1 MTFLILTAIAIAFIF
16 YNRYFPV
23 SGAHFTNVKDLNL
36 DEMKV
41 IDLRDFNDSYK
52 NPINGAVNIP
62 LAYLKRNFN
71 EIPSRDIHLIV
82 SNPLEKNF
90 GIRYLRK
97 KGFRVVG
104 YTIIS

>member
-1 MTFLILTAIAIAFIF
+1 MTFLFFTALAVAFIL

-23 SGAHFTNVKDLNL
+23 FGAFCTNVKDLNL
-36 DEMKV
+36 DEIKV
-41 IDLRDFNDSYK
+41 IDVRDFNDSYK

-71 EIPSRDIHLIV
+71 EIPSKDIHLVV
-82 SNPLEKNF
+82 SNPLEKNI
-90 GIRYLRK
+90 GIRFLRK

-104 YTIIS
+104 YTIIR